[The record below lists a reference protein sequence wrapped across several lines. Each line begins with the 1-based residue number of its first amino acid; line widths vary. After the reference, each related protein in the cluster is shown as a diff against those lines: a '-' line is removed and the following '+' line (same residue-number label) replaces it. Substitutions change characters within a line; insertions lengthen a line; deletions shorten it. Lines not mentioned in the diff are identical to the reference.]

1 LERLQLAAYT
11 WNLRTTLE
19 EWPAIRFHETREQ
32 S

>member
-19 EWPAIRFHETREQ
+19 EWLAIRFHKTLGQ